1 MLGDVYLSD
10 EDEQSTPPTVP
21 AMQPYQQQQPASS
34 RVTAPVTSATKVAP
48 PPLASFKA
56 ALSQPSALAP
66 TKTVASL
73 QPAPAAAAK
82 VQNSHKKNEP
92 LPPIPQSHYEQAAR
106 QMQMSRAPCPPALVD
121 DKKMDPNNPEGLT
134 SLWVGNVQQTVSQE
148 DLQDMFS
155 RYGKLQSIRILPE
168 KFCAFVNYVSKD
180 CAGRA
185 MQGLQGQVL
194 AGQPLLIKFPDNPVT
209 SYGSTISIE
218 KPPKSVDQAKSIPVQ
233 TLSKV
238 QQASTGTAT
247 TVAMTKL
254 RGPVNGDECYFWRT
268 TGCQFTTGCRYRH
281 VPDHK
286 GIDKKPWQRVAK

>member
-1 MLGDVYLSD
+1 MGFSEQQAQNAVRQFDTLQQAVDSLLAGLVSENPMLGDVYLSD

-121 DKKMDPNNPEGLT
+121 DKKNG
-134 SLWVGNVQQTVSQE
+134 
-148 DLQDMFS
+148 
-155 RYGKLQSIRILPE
+155 
-168 KFCAFVNYVSKD
+168 SK
-180 CAGRA
+180 
-185 MQGLQGQVL
+185 
-194 AGQPLLIKFPDNPVT
+194 
-209 SYGSTISIE
+209 
-218 KPPKSVDQAKSIPVQ
+218 
-233 TLSKV
+233 
-238 QQASTGTAT
+238 
-247 TVAMTKL
+247 
-254 RGPVNGDECYFWRT
+254 
-268 TGCQFTTGCRYRH
+268 
-281 VPDHK
+281 
-286 GIDKKPWQRVAK
+286 